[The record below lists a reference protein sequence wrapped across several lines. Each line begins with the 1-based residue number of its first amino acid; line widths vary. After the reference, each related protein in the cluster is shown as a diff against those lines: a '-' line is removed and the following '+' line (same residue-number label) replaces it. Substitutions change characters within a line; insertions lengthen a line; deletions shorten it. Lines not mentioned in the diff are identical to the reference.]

1 MTKHTMLMPRP
12 EARSYMELSAMSGE
26 KPDPRSGFRGNHAS
40 VFRPGHSVAA
50 DPVTYDLATGREIFS
65 APLPVAYI
73 NPARVWESIGSVSLS
88 ANHLSGNGLFPESTS
103 GPATAAFD
111 MLRTRLLHGLREY
124 GWRRIAVTSPT
135 HGCGKSF
142 VATNLALALARRAGS
157 RTVLLDLDLRRPQLA
172 ALLGI
177 TDIGPIEEF
186 LSGDQP
192 LESHFRR
199 FGRTLALGLNGAPV
213 DMASETLHDT
223 VTTQALDSMV
233 EQLDPE
239 VVIYDLPPALVSDDV
254 LALQPCIDAVL
265 LVTDG
270 TRTSPEHIRACEA
283 LFKGQVPLMGVVL
296 NRAQDRASGR
306 FRYGK
311 D

>member
-1 MTKHTMLMPRP
+1 MPGDK
-12 EARSYMELSAMSGE
+12 S
-26 KPDPRSGFRGNHAS
+26 DPRRSPHTS
-40 VFRPGHSVAA
+40 LFRPGQTLAA
-50 DPVTYDLATGREIFS
+50 EPVTFDLATGREIFS

-73 NPARVWESIGSVSLS
+73 NPARIWESISAVSLS
-88 ANHLSGNGLFPESTS
+88 ANHLIGNGLFPESAS
-103 GPATAAFD
+103 DPAATAFD
-111 MLRTRLLHGLREY
+111 MLRTRLLHGLKEH

-142 VATNLALALARRAGS
+142 VATNLALSLARRAGS

-177 TDIGPIEEF
+177 PDIGPLEDF

-192 LESHFRR
+192 LESQFRR
-199 FGRTLALGLNGAPV
+199 FGRTLALGLNGTAV
-213 DMASETLHDT
+213 GMASETLHDPLT
-223 VTTQALDSMV
+223 AQALDSML
-233 EQLDPE
+233 ELLDPE
-239 VVIYDLPPALVSDDV
+239 VVLYDLPPALVSDDV
-254 LALQPCIDAVL
+254 LALRPAIDAVL

-270 TRTSPEHIRACEA
+270 TQTSPEDIRACEN
-283 LFKGQVPLMGVVL
+283 LFKGQIPLMGVVL
-296 NRAQDRASGR
+296 NRAQDRAAGR